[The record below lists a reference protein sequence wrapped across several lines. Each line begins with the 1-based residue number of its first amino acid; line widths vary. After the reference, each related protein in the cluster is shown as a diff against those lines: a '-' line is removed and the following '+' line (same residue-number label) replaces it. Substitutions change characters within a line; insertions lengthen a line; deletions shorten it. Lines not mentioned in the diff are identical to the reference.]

1 MAEFAD
7 GTISATIQLSNKAM
21 NENINIAE
29 ILKDAPKG
37 TELWSPIVGEITF
50 DRIRQDYKWS
60 ESYIIVKGHHENF
73 YTFMSTGE
81 LFATD
86 NYHGAIPISRGGMC
100 VLFPS
105 RDCLSWRDFK
115 APWMHKHF
123 EHGQKVLVP
132 YYDGTIYKWRLTFYS
147 HYDDG
152 TKQHITTDNMF
163 LLDANVISYE
173 GNEDKLGKPVE

>member
-1 MAEFAD
+1 
-7 GTISATIQLSNKAM
+7 M

-50 DRIRQDYKWS
+50 DRIRQDHKES
-60 ESYIIVKGHHENF
+60 EAYIIVKDSHGNF

-81 LFATD
+81 LLATN

-105 RDCLSWRDFK
+105 RDCLSWRDFSPSWK
-115 APWMHKHF
+115 HKHF
-123 EHGQKVLVP
+123 EPFQKVLVAYFCP
-132 YYDGTIYKWRLTFYS
+132 DLRWKADLYS
-147 HYDDG
+147 HYSKDEDHPHICLSGYSFDDNY
-152 TKQHITTDNMF
+152 I
-163 LLDANVISYE
+163 IPYE
-173 GNEDKLGKPVE
+173 GNEDKLGKLVE